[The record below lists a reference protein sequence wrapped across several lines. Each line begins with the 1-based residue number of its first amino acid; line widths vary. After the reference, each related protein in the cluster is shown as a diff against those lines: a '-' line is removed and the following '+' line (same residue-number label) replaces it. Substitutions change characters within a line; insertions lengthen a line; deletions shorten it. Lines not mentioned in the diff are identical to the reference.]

1 MKDIRLLLEK
11 LSNAHG
17 ISGREGSVQEI
28 IRQEISPLADEI
40 RVDALGNLIA
50 TRRGERPSIMIAA
63 HADEIGLMTKYVDEK
78 GFVRFICIGGWFDQT
93 LLNQRVLIHAK
104 ERAVVGVIGSKPPH
118 IMKDEEKKKVVEAK
132 EMFIDVGCSS
142 DKEALDLGIVPGTP
156 ITLDR
161 TFSSLH
167 GDRATGKAFDNRA
180 GLVVML
186 EALRRTK
193 AKSTIYAVAT
203 VQEEVGLKGA
213 RVTAFDLNPDIALT
227 ADVTVPG
234 DHPGIEKKDAPVE
247 IGRGPVL
254 VVADASG
261 RGLIA
266 APQVVAWL
274 TETAQEFDI
283 PLQPEASDGGTT
295 DATAIHLTRSGIPT
309 GVISV
314 ATRYIHTPV
323 EVLSLSDIDRAA
335 ELVARAMETAP
346 RYFPSR

>member
-1 MKDIRLLLEK
+1 MENIRSLLGK

-17 ISGREGSVQEI
+17 ISGREGSVQEM
-28 IRQEISPLADEI
+28 IRQDISPLADEI

-50 TRRGERPSIMIAA
+50 IRRGERPSIMIAA
-63 HADEIGLMTKYVDEK
+63 HADEIGLMTKHVDEK

-104 ERAVVGVIGSKPPH
+104 ERAIVGVIGSKPPH
-118 IMKDEEKKKVVEAK
+118 AMKEEDKKKVVEAK
-132 EMFIDVGCSS
+132 DMFIDVGCSS
-142 DKEALDLGIVPGTP
+142 DKEASDLGIVPGTP

-167 GDRATGKAFDNRA
+167 SDRVTGKAFDNRA
-180 GLVVML
+180 GVVIML
-186 EALRRTK
+186 EALRRTE

-213 RVTAFDLNPDIALT
+213 RVIAFDLNPDIALT
-227 ADVTVPG
+227 TDVTVSG
-234 DHPGIEKKDAPVE
+234 DHPGIEKKDVPAE
-247 IGRGPVL
+247 IGKGPVL
-254 VVADASG
+254 VMADASG

-266 APQVVAWL
+266 SPQVVAWL
-274 TETAQEFDI
+274 TETAREFDI

-295 DATAIHLTRSGIPT
+295 DGTAIHLTRSGIPT

-346 RYFPSR
+346 RYFPG

>member
-63 HADEIGLMTKYVDEK
+63 HADEIGLMTKHVDEK